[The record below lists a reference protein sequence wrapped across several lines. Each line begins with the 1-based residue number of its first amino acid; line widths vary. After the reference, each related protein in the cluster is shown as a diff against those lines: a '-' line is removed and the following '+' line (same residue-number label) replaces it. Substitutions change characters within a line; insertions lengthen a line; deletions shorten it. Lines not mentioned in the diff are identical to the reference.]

1 MSLIEGLDPA
11 FLRDLL
17 QSYNSAIG
25 TPDSTPPSK
34 GIVILG
40 YDGVY
45 LRRLKTTSD
54 GKLLAVLG

>member
-1 MSLIEGLDPA
+1 MSLIESLDPA

-17 QSYNSAIG
+17 QSYVG

-45 LRRLKTTSD
+45 LRRIKTTSD

>member
-1 MSLIEGLDPA
+1 MLHEAIDPA
-11 FLRDLL
+11 FLRDIL
-17 QSYNSAIG
+17 QSQYSTIG

-40 YDGVY
+40 YDGMY
-45 LRRLKTTSD
+45 LRRIKTTSD

>member
-11 FLRDLL
+11 FLRDIL
-17 QSYNSAIG
+17 QSQYSTIG

-40 YDGVY
+40 YDGMY
-45 LRRLKTTSD
+45 LRRIKTTSD